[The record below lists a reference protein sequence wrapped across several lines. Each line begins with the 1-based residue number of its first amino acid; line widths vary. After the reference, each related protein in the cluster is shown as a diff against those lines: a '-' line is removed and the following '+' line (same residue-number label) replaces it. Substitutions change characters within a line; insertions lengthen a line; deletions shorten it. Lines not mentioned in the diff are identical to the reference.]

1 MKNKDTQLLEEAY
14 NSIQTKQ
21 HPKYSLIT
29 NVRHAIKTGD
39 KAKEALAREEL
50 YQFATRYNLMKDPEV
65 LEFLPD
71 DSSDEHGFSNKMD
84 RDQQIRTKLG

>member
-21 HPKYSLIT
+21 HPKYSLIAH
-29 NVRHAIKTGD
+29 VRHAMKTGD

-50 YQFATRYNLMKDPEV
+50 YVFAKKYNLMKDPEV
-65 LEFLPD
+65 IEFLPD
-71 DSSDEHGFSNKMD
+71 DTFQSSIK
-84 RDQQIRTKLG
+84 